1 MLLCLLATAFA
12 PPPRSA
18 LTPASRPLQPSRLAP
33 PSMADDALGLTP
45 ELAKVVAA
53 FKFVPDQKL
62 RYQQLLFLAK
72 KLAPMDEA
80 LMTEE
85 NRVPGCLSVVHVHA
99 TRDGDLIQFDGTSD
113 AQLTKGLVALL
124 VNGLS
129 GCTNEQIQKVDPS
142 FIQEAGLAQ
151 SLTPGRNNG
160 FVNMLALMKKK
171 AAALEG
177 EPAVVG

>member
-1 MLLCLLATAFA
+1 MSLR
-12 PPPRSA
+12 PRSPMRRE
-18 LTPASRPLQPSRLAP
+18 TPSFSTPVEWWLLRCVSETISSPGRCTPCDEDEYCAFPNERHEVTCCS
-33 PSMADDALGLTP
+33 DIDLGG
-45 ELAKVVAA
+45 AV
-53 FKFVPDQKL
+53 
-62 RYQQLLFLAK
+62 
-72 KLAPMDEA
+72 
-80 LMTEE
+80 EE
-85 NRVPGCLSVVHVHA
+85 RE
-99 TRDGDLIQFDGTSD
+99 
-113 AQLTKGLVALL
+113 GLVALL
-124 VNGLS
+124 GNGLA

>member
-1 MLLCLLATAFA
+1 MVEIAQ
-12 PPPRSA
+12 RH
-18 LTPASRPLQPSRLAP
+18 
-33 PSMADDALGLTP
+33 G
-45 ELAKVVAA
+45 
-53 FKFVPDQKL
+53 
-62 RYQQLLFLAK
+62 
-72 KLAPMDEA
+72 
-80 LMTEE
+80 
-85 NRVPGCLSVVHVHA
+85 VPGCLSVVFVHA
-99 TRDGDLIQFDGTSD
+99 TREGDKIQFTGTSD

-160 FVNMLALMKKK
+160 FVNMLGLMKKK

>member
-18 LTPASRPLQPSRLAP
+18 LAPRPLRPSRLAP

-99 TRDGDLIQFDGTSD
+99 CATATIQFDGTSD

>member
-1 MLLCLLATAFA
+1 
-12 PPPRSA
+12 
-18 LTPASRPLQPSRLAP
+18 
-33 PSMADDALGLTP
+33 
-45 ELAKVVAA
+45 
-53 FKFVPDQKL
+53 
-62 RYQQLLFLAK
+62 
-72 KLAPMDEA
+72 
-80 LMTEE
+80 MTEE

-99 TRDGDLIQFDGTSD
+99 TRDGDLIQFDRHVGR
-113 AQLTKGLVALL
+113 AAHQGLVALL

-142 FIQEAGLAQ
+142 FIQAAGLAQ

>member
-1 MLLCLLATAFA
+1 MLAGLLAVAVVALA
-12 PPPRSA
+12 PAPRCAVAPRPRSGRPA
-18 LTPASRPLQPSRLAP
+18 LAAS
-33 PSMADDALGLTP
+33 DDLGLTP

-72 KLAPMDEA
+72 KLAPMDES
-80 LMTEE
+80 LMTED

-99 TRDGDLIQFDGTSD
+99 TRDGDNINFDGTSD

-129 GCTNEQIQKVDPS
+129 GCTNEQIQRVDPS

-160 FVNMLALMKKK
+160 FVNMLGLMKRK
-171 AAALEG
+171 AAALSETA
-177 EPAVVG
+177 AV

>member
-18 LTPASRPLQPSRLAP
+18 LAPRPLRPSRLAP

-160 FVNMLALMKKK
+160 FVNMLGLMKAK

-177 EPAVVG
+177 EPATVG

>member
-18 LTPASRPLQPSRLAP
+18 LAPRPLRPSRLAP

-53 FKFVPDQKL
+53 FKFVPVQKL

-72 KLAPMDEA
+72 KLPDMDPS
-80 LMTEE
+80 LLVEE

-99 TRDGDLIQFDGTSD
+99 TQNDAGEITFQGSSD

-171 AAALEG
+171 AAAPEG